1 MYMFKVIKNDFVSE
15 LWRILGAILTF
26 FVHHLFQILFKFVD
40 LLKFAFRPFWAT
52 FELVFF

>member
-52 FELVFF
+52 FQLVFF